1 MLEARLEQAS
11 ILKKVVDAIKD
22 LVQDCNFDC
31 NDSGIALQAMD
42 NSHVALV
49 SMMLKTETFSPFRCD
64 RNIAL
69 GVNLTSLTKV
79 LRAAQNEDILTL
91 KAEDAPDVL
100 NLVFESSE
108 NDRISEYDLKLMDID
123 QEHLGI
129 PDTEYAATISMP
141 SVEFKRIT
149 TDLMAMSE
157 SVNIEASKDGVKF
170 SCQGDIG
177 NGSITLRQHNNVE
190 KPAENIEIEL
200 SEPVSL
206 TFSLKYLVNFCKASA
221 LSSTVKICLSNE
233 VPLLVEYN
241 ISASSYLRF
250 YLAPKL
256 TYVGNKIAV
265 FSMQSL
271 GCDVAA
277 LNTVQFSNHT
287 GYRQFT
293 GTRVSASEI
302 TDLYRGLKQ
311 SYLDDFDMMLS
322 GYVPGA
328 PALEAVGEIAKEL
341 KEKAQARGKAGSF
354 FWVLD
359 PVMGDNGCLYVAQ
372 DVVPVYKGLVRYA
385 DLILP
390 NQFEAELLSEVEI
403 VDMPSLTRAISVL
416 HERYAIPHIIITSV
430 SLPDVTTFPS
440 TVTTSAPDSVPGSS
454 APTPPPPPQEDGG
467 QSQPPRTKIL
477 SVVGSTMTSTR
488 QPRAFQIS
496 FPAIN
501 CYFSGTGDMFS
512 ALMLVRMREA
522 VYNTPG
528 DLTERESWLSDD
540 SVDALDLPLAKA
552 AEKVL
557 GSMHEVLTKTA
568 EGMKGRVE
576 RVRGFVEEEE
586 EKRLHLMKS
595 KAAELRLVRHL
606 DSLRHPKVEFRARR
620 IECPQ
625 SFY

>member
-1 MLEARLEQAS
+1 MSDGEPPVPDTRVLAVA
-11 ILKKVVDAIKD
+11 
-22 LVQDCNFDC
+22 
-31 NDSGIALQAMD
+31 
-42 NSHVALV
+42 SHV
-49 SMMLKTETFSPFRCD
+49 SFS
-64 RNIAL
+64 
-69 GVNLTSLTKV
+69 
-79 LRAAQNEDILTL
+79 
-91 KAEDAPDVL
+91 
-100 NLVFESSE
+100 
-108 NDRISEYDLKLMDID
+108 
-123 QEHLGI
+123 
-129 PDTEYAATISMP
+129 
-141 SVEFKRIT
+141 
-149 TDLMAMSE
+149 
-157 SVNIEASKDGVKF
+157 
-170 SCQGDIG
+170 
-177 NGSITLRQHNNVE
+177 
-190 KPAENIEIEL
+190 
-200 SEPVSL
+200 
-206 TFSLKYLVNFCKASA
+206 
-221 LSSTVKICLSNE
+221 
-233 VPLLVEYN
+233 
-241 ISASSYLRF
+241 
-250 YLAPKL
+250 
-256 TYVGNKIAV
+256 YVGNKIAV

-293 GTRVSASEI
+293 GTRVSAAEI

-341 KEKAQARGKAGSF
+341 KEKAQSRNKPGSF

-359 PVMGDNGCLYVAQ
+359 PVMGDNGSLYVAQ
-372 DVVPVYKGLVRYA
+372 DVVPVYKGLMKYA

-390 NQFEAELLSEVEI
+390 NQFEAELLSEVKI

-430 SLPDVTTFPS
+430 SLPDSNTPS
-440 TVTTSAPDSVPGSS
+440 STAPNSVPGSS
-454 APTPPPPPQEDGG
+454 APTPPQLPQEEEENQG
-467 QSQPPRTKIL
+467 QSQPPRTKTL

-496 FPAIN
+496 FPAID

-522 VYNTPG
+522 VYNTEG
-528 DLTERESWLSDD
+528 GLTERESWLSEDG
-540 SVDALDLPLAKA
+540 VDALDLPLAKA

-557 GSMHEVLTKTA
+557 ASMHEVLTKTA

-576 RVRGFVEEEE
+576 RAKGFVEEQLQRERAQTNGYTNGNGTQDGEVQHVDKKPKLESEQTNGNGVLSTETEKTEKTEE
-586 EKRLHLMKS
+586 EMIKEKEEQEAEARKKLHLMKS

-620 IECPQ
+620 IEC
-625 SFY
+625 S